1 MKRVAVIGLGN
12 MGKHHARNYTRLE
25 SVELVAVCDLNQE
38 LANNTAKKFNC
49 KAYYDYETMLR
60 NEQLDAVSVVVPTS
74 LHKKVALVCI
84 ENNLDLLI
92 EKPIAANLEDA
103 QIIIEAAKE
112 KNVVLQV
119 GHVERFNPA
128 VQKLKQIIDA
138 GKLGEV
144 NSIIARRVGAVPVQV
159 RDANVLID
167 LAVHDIDII
176 HFLYNEDAHQITGN
190 LGKAVI
196 EKREDYA
203 EIFMKFGK
211 KSGFVQVNWLTPIKI
226 RKLSVTGTKGYAEL
240 DYITQE
246 LVIYESNYT
255 KEIVDEYGD
264 YVIKFGIPDKT
275 HIGIENEE
283 PLYLE
288 LEHFIGCSEKRV
300 VPQVTGEMGKNALRI
315 ALEVMKENE

>member
-25 SVELVAVCDLNQE
+25 NVELVAVCDLNQE

-49 KAYYDYETMLR
+49 KAYYDYEAMLR
-60 NEQLDAVSVVVPTS
+60 NEKIDAVSIVVPTF
-74 LHKKVALVCI
+74 LHKKVALACI
-84 ENNLDLLI
+84 EYNLDLLI

-103 QIIIEAAKE
+103 QVIIEAAKE

-119 GHVERFNPA
+119 GHIERFNPA

-176 HFLYNEDAHQITGN
+176 HFLYDEDASHITGN
-190 LGKAVI
+190 IGKAVI

-255 KEIVDEYGD
+255 KEVVDEYGD

-275 HIGIENEE
+275 QIGIENEE
-283 PLYLE
+283 PMYLE
-288 LEHFIGCSEKRV
+288 LAHFIDCSEKKIH
-300 VPQVTGEMGKNALRI
+300 PQVTGEMGKNALRI